1 MDSDAVPVL
10 PRGVRLHFDRVREC
24 WVLLAPERTIV
35 LDAVG
40 HAVLSEID
48 GTRSFGQITATL
60 AAKYD
65 APEAQIAE
73 DSAGFLRG
81 LSNRRFL
88 DTREAAT

>member
-1 MDSDAVPVL
+1 MERDAIPVL
-10 PRGVRLHFDRVREC
+10 PRGVRLHFDRVREV

-35 LDAVG
+35 LDAIG

-48 GTRSFGQITATL
+48 GVRDFGQITATL

-73 DSAGFLRG
+73 DSAGFLRA
-81 LSNRRFL
+81 LRDRRFL
-88 DTREAAT
+88 ETKERA